1 MAGAISKVCL
11 SLCII
16 IWNNVVGVTII
27 KQDPDAE
34 REKGQNTPFMA
45 DHGSSCT
52 FWSLYED
59 MAAALW
65 VKRVQGRR

>member
-34 REKGQNTPFMA
+34 GEKKSRICLSWLTMVPP
-45 DHGSSCT
+45 
-52 FWSLYED
+52 
-59 MAAALW
+59 ALSGAFLRIW
-65 VKRVQGRR
+65 HQHSG